1 MLQTKTRMLSF
12 RCPEAIARGTDFF
25 GNKSDTKVDAFALMA
40 PQITR
45 SEGHPFKR
53 KHRPSGDVG
62 GEFFTQ
68 RSYVKGLDRQT
79 HARWVER
86 FEGPEGPSSKAEVD
100 FNGRYFPIPVNSNSS
115 NMFPASSFSSR
126 EVLEEKGA
134 TAIAICKPTNAVAD
148 TSTFLGEIL
157 REGLPKLVGHT
168 LWKDKTHAA
177 RSAGGEFLNVE
188 FGWLP
193 MISDM
198 RSIAY
203 GITHA
208 QTVVDQY
215 VRDAGRQVRRGFSFP
230 VEKSHTEITY
240 EGPNSGFGYLSP
252 PASKLLFSMGTGKT
266 VETRSVTKSRWFSGA
281 FTYHLPT
288 SLTNVIGDPE
298 IALKAKQVLGL
309 ELTPETVWNLAPW
322 SWAVDWFSNTGDV
335 ISNLSDWALD
345 GLVMRYGYM
354 METTID
360 KVRYSWQPIL
370 RKPGKPT
377 PSAIE
382 FVTVTKQRVG
392 ANPFGFGI
400 TWDGL
405 SPLQVAIAAAL
416 GLSRS

>member
-1 MLQTKTRMLSF
+1 MLQTKRRMLSS
-12 RCPEAIARGTDFF
+12 RCPVGLARGTDFF
-25 GNKSDTKVDAFALMA
+25 GNPFTVKADSFAVMA

-45 SEGHPFKR
+45 SEGHPFRR
-53 KHRPSGDVG
+53 KNRPPGDIG

-68 RSYVKGLDRQT
+68 RSYVTGLDRQT
-79 HARWVER
+79 HARWVEAV
-86 FEGPEGPSSKAEVD
+86 EGPEGPSSKATVD
-100 FNGRYFPIPVNSNSS
+100 FNGRYFPIPVSSSS
-115 NMFPASSFSSR
+115 NNLFPSSSYSSR
-126 EVLEEKGA
+126 EVLEEKG
-134 TAIAICKPTNAVAD
+134 TEAIAICKPTNAVAD

-157 REGLPKLVGHT
+157 KDGLPKLVGHT
-168 LWKDKTHAA
+168 LWKDKTLAA
-177 RSAGGEFLNVE
+177 RNAGDEFLNVE

-193 MISDM
+193 MIRDM

-203 GITHA
+203 GVTHA
-208 QTVVDQY
+208 QTVVNQY
-215 VRDAGRQVRRGFSFP
+215 VRDAGRQVRRNFSFP
-230 VEKSHTEITY
+230 VEKTQTVTTY
-240 EGPNSGFGYLSP
+240 EGPNSGYGYLSP
-252 PASKLLFSMGTGKT
+252 ASTKLLFSMGTGKT
-266 VETRSVTKSRWFSGA
+266 VETRTTSKSRWFSGA

-309 ELTPETVWNLAPW
+309 ELTPETVWNLTPW

-360 KVRYSWQPIL
+360 SVRYSWQETSHVN
-370 RKPGKPT
+370 GKPT
-377 PSAIE
+377 PSTLE
-382 FVTVTKQRVG
+382 FVTVTKQRIG

-405 SPLQVAIAAAL
+405 SPIQVAITAAL

>member
-1 MLQTKTRMLSF
+1 MMQTKRRMLSF
-12 RCPEAIARGTDFF
+12 PFPGGTARGTNFLGTPYTIVANDFAVM
-25 GNKSDTKVDAFALMA
+25 T
-40 PQITR
+40 PQTTR
-45 SEGHPFKR
+45 SEGHPFRR
-53 KHRPSGDVG
+53 KNRPAGDQG
-62 GEFFTQ
+62 GPFFTQ
-68 RSYVKGLDRQT
+68 RSFVKGLDRQT
-79 HARWVER
+79 HARWVEKE
-86 FEGPEGPSSKAEVD
+86 EGPDKSSKATVD
-100 FNGRYFPIPVNSNSS
+100 FNGAYFPIQFNSS
-115 NMFPASSFSSR
+115 SGGNFPTPTPSSTNELSQR
-126 EVLEEKGA
+126 GA
-134 TAIAICKPTNAVAD
+134 TAVAICKPTNPVAD

-157 REGLPKLVGHT
+157 KDGLPKLAGHT
-168 LWKDKTHAA
+168 LWKDKTLTA
-177 RSAGGEFLNVE
+177 RKAGGEFLNVE

-198 RSIAY
+198 RSIAH

-215 VRDAGRQVRRGFSFP
+215 VRDAGRQVRRQFSFP
-230 VEKSHTEITY
+230 VEKTRTEIEY
-240 EGPNSGFGYLSP
+240 EGPNSGYGYLNP
-252 PASKLLFSMGTGKT
+252 PSTTLLFSMGQGRT
-266 VETRSVTKSRWFSGA
+266 VETRTRSVHRWFSGA

-309 ELTPETVWNLAPW
+309 ELTPETVWNLTPW

-360 KVRYSWQPIL
+360 SVRYSW
-370 RKPGKPT
+370 KPTNPVKGKPT
-377 PSAIE
+377 PSALE

-405 SPLQVAIAAAL
+405 SPIQVAIAAAL
-416 GLSRS
+416 GMSRS